1 MPVIGFLSSASP
13 QAYASR
19 TAAFRKGLTESGF
32 IEGQNVAIEYY
43 WAEGHYDRLPA
54 IAADLVQR
62 KPTAIAAI
70 TTPAAL
76 AAKAAT
82 TTIPIIFEMG
92 TDPVATGI
100 VASLS
105 RPAGNITGV
114 SLLNVELGPKRL
126 ELLHELVPAATIKG
140 LLVNPA
146 NRNSEML
153 ARDLQTAAR
162 ILGVQM
168 HVLHASS
175 ERDFDTV
182 FATLARLRAGALVI
196 GSDPF
201 FNTQVEQLAA
211 LSQQHAL
218 PSIYQYRQF
227 AAAGGP
233 MSYGGHITEPFRQAG
248 AYTARVL
255 AGAKPADLPVV
266 QSTRVELI
274 INLKTARA
282 LGLTVPL
289 SLLGRADEVIE

>member
-1 MPVIGFLSSASP
+1 M
-13 QAYASR
+13 
-19 TAAFRKGLTESGF
+19 
-32 IEGQNVAIEYY
+32 
-43 WAEGHYDRLPA
+43 
-54 IAADLVQR
+54 AADLVQR

-105 RPAGNITGV
+105 RPGGNITGV

-126 ELLHELVPAATIKG
+126 ELLHELVPAATIMG

-227 AAAGGP
+227 AAVGGL